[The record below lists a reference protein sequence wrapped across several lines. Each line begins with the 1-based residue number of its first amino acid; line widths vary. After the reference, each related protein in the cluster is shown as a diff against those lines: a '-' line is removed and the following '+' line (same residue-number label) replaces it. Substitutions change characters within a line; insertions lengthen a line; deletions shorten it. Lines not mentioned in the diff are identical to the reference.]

1 MNLAE
6 FSIKNTIL
14 SVIVILLALAGG
26 WSAYRN
32 MARFEDPEFVIRQ
45 ALVYTQYPG
54 ASPEQVADEVTEPLE
69 TAIQQL
75 PEVKTVESV
84 SSAGVSEITVEI
96 KYEFSKAKSDLEVI
110 WGKLRNKIKD
120 AERTLPPGVAA
131 PIVND
136 DFGDVFGIYY
146 FLTGD
151 GYTPAELK
159 RYAKSLQREL
169 LQVPGVAKIGMTGE
183 QPEAIYVEIS
193 RESTAALGISRNE
206 IYSLLD
212 QQNATVPAGTVLV
225 GDRRLVIQPS
235 GAIDSV
241 EEIENLLI
249 STSSSDAL
257 IYLKDVA
264 TVRREYQTPTT
275 KRVRFNGKPAIGL
288 GVSGVAGSNIVAIG
302 KAVDERIAAT
312 EGLRPLG
319 MSLDA
324 YYHQGKVVDLS
335 VQNFVENVIFALAIV
350 VFTLL
355 LFMGPRSGIVIGA
368 VLLLIIAATLLTM
381 NLSNIPMHRISL
393 GALIIALG
401 MMVDNAIVVTDGILI
416 GTRRGRKKLDIAK
429 EVVDQTKWPLLG
441 GTLVGIIA
449 FAPIGFAPGS
459 TAEYTG
465 HLFWVILIS
474 LMFSWIF
481 ALTLTPL
488 FCHWLFP
495 EGVKGS
501 KARKEGAFF
510 RLYKSFLRR
519 MIAARSWVVL
529 AALGLFVLSTWG
541 FGLVKQG
548 FFPASTT
555 PQMVIDFYLPQ
566 GVDIE
571 RTTRDMV
578 ALESFVSGLEGVEA
592 VQTLIGAGGLR
603 YMLIYGPESP
613 NAAYGQILARVD
625 DYRRLDELMP
635 KIRGFID
642 GAYPD
647 AQAKVWRF
655 VLGPGGGSKIE
666 ATFKGPDSAQLRRLA
681 NQAKEIMIA
690 DGRALFI
697 KDDWRQRV
705 STVEAIYSESRG
717 RRAGVSR
724 QDVALALETNFTGRP
739 VGVYVEGDELI
750 PIISR
755 APAAERAGVSGIE
768 NVQVLSSTTGAVVP
782 ISQVSDGFRT
792 FWRDARLRRENRVL
806 TIKAQ
811 CDPYPEELS
820 SDLLAR
826 LQPQIEAIELP
837 PGYSLEWDG
846 EYGAS
851 KESNEN
857 LASTLPLGFL
867 AMVLTV
873 VILFGALRQPLV
885 IWLVVPLALVG
896 VVCGLLI
903 TGTPMEFM
911 AILGLLSLSGLLIK
925 NAIVLVEKMDSETG
939 AGVGG
944 TAPSGGSRLDALVDA
959 AATRVR
965 PVMLGTL
972 TTVLGVIPLFSD
984 AFFKSMAVVL
994 VFGLT
999 FATLLTLVIVP
1010 VLYSIFFK
1018 ISEETSDA
1026 TS

>member
-26 WSAYRN
+26 SSAYQN

-45 ALVYTQYPG
+45 ALVITQYPG
-54 ASPEQVADEVTEPLE
+54 ASPEQVAKEVTEPLE

-75 PEVKTVESV
+75 PEVKTVKSV
-84 SSAGVSEITVEI
+84 SSAGVSEISVEI
-96 KYEFSKAKSDLEVI
+96 KYDFSKAKSDLEVI

-120 AERTLPPGVAA
+120 AERALPPGVTT

-169 LQVPGVAKIGMTGE
+169 LQVPGVAKVGMTGE
-183 QPEAIYVEIS
+183 QPEAIYIEVS
-193 RESTAALGISRNE
+193 RQNAATLGVSLSE
-206 IYSLLD
+206 IYSALS
-212 QQNATVPAGTVLV
+212 QQNATVSAGSVRV
-225 GDRRLVIQPS
+225 GDQRLVIQPT
-235 GAIDSV
+235 GATQSV

-249 STSSSDAL
+249 STSSSGGL

-264 TVRREYQTPTT
+264 TVRRDYQTPPS
-275 KRVRFNGKPAIGL
+275 KLVRFNGKPAIGL
-288 GVSGVAGSNIVAIG
+288 GVSGVAGSNIVAIS
-302 KAVDERIAAT
+302 KAVDEKIAAT
-312 EGLRPLG
+312 ESLRPLG
-319 MSLDA
+319 MSLEE
-324 YYHQGKVVDLS
+324 YYHQGKVVDAS
-335 VQNFVENVIFALAIV
+335 VQNFVQNVMAAIAIV

-355 LFMGPRSGIVIGA
+355 IFMGLRSGLVIGA

-381 NLSNIPMHRISL
+381 NLAEIPMHRISL

-401 MMVDNAIVVTDGILI
+401 MMVDNAIVVTDGILV
-416 GTRRGRKKLDIAK
+416 GTQRGRKKLDIAM

-474 LMFSWIF
+474 LMFSWVF

-488 FCHWLFP
+488 FCYWLFP
-495 EGVKGS
+495 EGGTGGGAPK
-501 KARKEGAFF
+501 KEGVLS
-510 RLYKSFLRR
+510 RLYKSFLGR
-519 MIAARSWVVL
+519 MVQNRSWVAL
-529 AALGLFVLSTWG
+529 AALGLFLLSMWG
-541 FGLVKQG
+541 FGFVKQG

-555 PQMVIDFYLPQ
+555 PQLVVDYFLPQ

-571 RTTRDMV
+571 RTARDMV
-578 ALESFVSGLEGVEA
+578 QLESFVGGLEGVEA
-592 VQTLIGAGGLR
+592 VQTLVGAGGLR
-603 YMLIYGPESP
+603 YMLVYAPESP
-613 NAAYGQILARVD
+613 NASYGQILLRVD
-625 DYRRLDELMP
+625 DHRRLDELIP
-635 KIRGFID
+635 KIRDYIEGSF
-642 GAYPD
+642 PD

-655 VLGPGGGSKIE
+655 VLGPGGGSKVE
-666 ATFKGPDSAQLRRLA
+666 ATFRGPDPAVLRRLA
-681 NQAKEIMIA
+681 NQAKEVMIA

-724 QDVALALETNFTGRP
+724 EDVAQALETNFTGRS
-739 VGVYVEGDELI
+739 VGVYIEGDELI

-755 APAAERAGVSGIE
+755 APAGERADVSDIK

-782 ISQVSDGFRT
+782 ISQVTDGFRT
-792 FWRDARLRRENRVL
+792 FWRDARLRRENRVF

-820 SDLLAR
+820 SGLLAR
-826 LQPQIEAIELP
+826 LRPKIEAIELP

-846 EYGAS
+846 EYGDS

-896 VVCGLLI
+896 VVAGLLV
-903 TGTPMEFM
+903 TGSPMEFM
-911 AILGLLSLSGLLIK
+911 GILGLLSLSGLLIK
-925 NAIVLVEKMDSETG
+925 NAIVLVEKMDVETG
-939 AGVGG
+939 ERDAV
-944 TAPSGGSRLDALVDA
+944 AGGSRFEALLDA

-965 PVMLGTL
+965 PVMMGTL
-972 TTVLGVIPLFSD
+972 TTVLGVIPLFGD

-999 FATLLTLVIVP
+999 FATLLTLVVVP
-1010 VLYSIFFK
+1010 VLYSMFFK
-1018 ISEETSDA
+1018 ISKETSDA

>member
-1 MNLAE
+1 MNFAE
-6 FSIKNTIL
+6 YSIRNTIL
-14 SVIVILLALAGG
+14 SVIVILLVLAGG
-26 WSAYRN
+26 WSAYQN
-32 MARFEDPEFVIRQ
+32 MARFEDPEFVIRM
-45 ALVYTQYPG
+45 AVVYTQYPG
-54 ASPEQVADEVTEPLE
+54 AGPEQVAEEVTEPLE

-96 KYEFSKAKSDLEVI
+96 KYEVSKAKADLEVI
-110 WGKLRNKIKD
+110 WGKLRNKVQD
-120 AERTLPPGVAA
+120 AERALPPGAGT

-136 DFGDVFGIYY
+136 GFGDVFGIYY

-151 GYTPAELK
+151 GYTPADLK

-169 LQVPGVAKIGMTGE
+169 LQVPGVAKVGLTGD

-193 RESTAALGISRNE
+193 REQAAALGVSVHE
-206 IYSLLD
+206 IYGLLE
-212 QQNATVPAGTVLV
+212 QQNATVSSGSVQV
-225 GDRRLVIQPS
+225 GDQRLVIQTS

-241 EEIENLLI
+241 DEIENLLV
-249 STSSSDAL
+249 STSSSGAL

-264 TVRREYQTPTT
+264 AVRREYQTPPD
-275 KRVRFNGKPAIGL
+275 KVVRFNGKPAIGL

-302 KAVDERIAAT
+302 EAVDAKIAAT
-312 EGLRPLG
+312 EGLRPVG
-319 MSLDA
+319 MSLDE
-324 YYHQGKVVDLS
+324 YYHQGKIVEAS
-335 VQNFVENVIFALAIV
+335 VQDFVRNVILAIV
-350 VFTLL
+350 IVVVTLL
-355 LFMGPRSGIVIGA
+355 IFMGPRSGIVIGA

-381 NLSNIPMHRISL
+381 NLSDIPMHRISL

-401 MMVDNAIVVTDGILI
+401 MMVDNAIVVTDGILV
-416 GTRRGRKKLDIAK
+416 GTQRGRKKLEIAM

-465 HLFWVILIS
+465 HLFWVILIA
-474 LMFSWIF
+474 LLFSWVF

-495 EGVKGS
+495 QGTADGNREL
-501 KARKEGAFF
+501 KESRFSRA
-510 RLYKSFLRR
+510 YKSFLRR
-519 MIAARSWVVL
+519 MIKARVVVAL
-529 AALGLFVLSTWG
+529 ATLGVFMLSLWAFG
-541 FGLVKQG
+541 FAKQG

-555 PQMVIDFYLPQ
+555 PQLVIDFFLPQ
-566 GVDIE
+566 GVAID
-571 RTTRDMV
+571 RTARDMTK
-578 ALESFVSGLEGVEA
+578 LEAFVSELDGVEA
-592 VQTLIGAGGLR
+592 VQTLVGAGGLR
-603 YMLIYGPESP
+603 YMLIYAPESP
-613 NAAYGQILARVD
+613 NPSYGQILLRVD
-625 DYRRLDELMP
+625 DYRRLDGLIP
-635 KIRGFID
+635 PIRSFIEESF
-642 GAYPD
+642 PD

-655 VLGPGGGSKIE
+655 ILGPGGGSKIE
-666 ATFKGPDSAQLRRLA
+666 ATFKGPDPAVLRRLA
-681 NQAKEIMIA
+681 DQAKEVMIA
-690 DGRALFI
+690 DGGALFI

-724 QDVALALETNFTGRP
+724 QDVAIALETSFTGRT

-750 PIISR
+750 PVISR
-755 APAAERAGVSGIE
+755 APADERVGVSDVE
-768 NVQVLSSTTGAVVP
+768 NVLVLSGSTGAVVP
-782 ISQVSDGFRT
+782 IGQVTDGFRT
-792 FWRDARLRRENRVL
+792 FWRDARLRRENRVF

-811 CDPYPEELS
+811 CDPYPDELS

-826 LQPQIEAIELP
+826 LRPQIEAIDLP
-837 PGYSLEWDG
+837 PGYTLEWDG
-846 EYGAS
+846 EYGDS
-851 KESNEN
+851 KESNDN

-873 VILFGALRQPLV
+873 VVLFGALRQPLV

-896 VVCGLLI
+896 VVAGLLT
-903 TGTPMEFM
+903 TGSPMEFM
-911 AILGLLSLSGLLIK
+911 GILGLLSLSGLLIK
-925 NAIVLVEKMDSETG
+925 NAIVLVEKMDTETG
-939 AGVGG
+939 KE
-944 TAPSGGSRLDALVDA
+944 GSRFDALVDA

-965 PVMLGTL
+965 PVMMGTL
-972 TTVLGVIPLFSD
+972 TTVLGVIPLFGD

-1010 VLYSIFFK
+1010 VLYSMFFR
-1018 ISEETSDA
+1018 ISEETTDA

>member
-26 WSAYRN
+26 WSAYQN

-54 ASPEQVADEVTEPLE
+54 ASPEQVATEVTEPLE

-120 AERTLPPGVAA
+120 AERTLPPGVAT

-159 RYAKSLQREL
+159 RYAKSLQRDI
-169 LQVPGVAKIGMTGE
+169 LQVPGVAKVGMTGE
-183 QPEAIYVEIS
+183 QPEAIYVEVS
-193 RESTAALGISRNE
+193 RQNAAALGVSLSE
-206 IYSLLD
+206 IYGLLS
-212 QQNATVPAGTVLV
+212 QQNATVSAGSVRV
-225 GDRRLVIQPS
+225 GDQRLVIQPS

-249 STSSSDAL
+249 STSSSGGL

-264 TVRREYQTPTT
+264 TVQRDYQTPPS
-275 KRVRFNGKPAIGL
+275 KLVRFNGKPAIGL

-302 KAVDERIAAT
+302 QAVDAKIAAT

-319 MSLDA
+319 MSLDE
-324 YYHQGKVVDLS
+324 YYHQGKVVDAS
-335 VQNFVENVIFALAIV
+335 VQDFVKNVVLAIAIV

-355 LFMGPRSGIVIGA
+355 IFMGPRSGIVIGA

-381 NLSNIPMHRISL
+381 YLSNIPMHRISL

-401 MMVDNAIVVTDGILI
+401 MMVDNAIVVTDGILV
-416 GTRRGRKKLDIAK
+416 GTQRGRKKLDIAK
-429 EVVDQTKWPLLG
+429 EIVNQTKWPLLG

-495 EGVKGS
+495 EGAAARG
-501 KARKEGAFF
+501 KAKKESAFS

-519 MIAARSWVVL
+519 MILARSWV
-529 AALGLFVLSTWG
+529 ALGALVMFLLSMWG
-541 FGLVKQG
+541 FGFAKQG

-555 PQMVIDFYLPQ
+555 PQLVIDFFLPQ
-566 GVDIE
+566 GVDID
-571 RTTRDMV
+571 RTAGDMV
-578 ALESFVSGLEGVEA
+578 KLEGFAAGLPGVEA
-592 VQTLIGAGGLR
+592 VQTLIGGGGLR
-603 YMLIYGPESP
+603 YMLVYAPESP
-613 NAAYGQILARVD
+613 NASYGQILLRVD

-635 KIRGFID
+635 KIRDFIA
-642 GAYPD
+642 GTFPA

-666 ATFKGPDSAQLRRLA
+666 ATFKGPDPAVLRRLA

-697 KDDWRQRV
+697 KDNWRQRV

-724 QDVALALETNFTGRP
+724 QDLALALETNFTGQS

-755 APAAERAGVSGIE
+755 APVAERADVSEIE
-768 NVQVLSSTTGAVVP
+768 SVQVLSSTTGAVVP

-792 FWRDARLRRENRVL
+792 FWRDARLRRENRVY

-811 CDPYPEELS
+811 CDPFPEELS

-826 LQPQIEAIELP
+826 LRPQIEEIQLP
-837 PGYSLEWDG
+837 AGYALEWDG
-846 EYGAS
+846 EYGDS

-896 VVCGLLI
+896 VVAGLLI

-925 NAIVLVEKMDSETG
+925 NGIVLVEKMDSETAPG
-939 AGVGG
+939 AE
-944 TAPSGGSRLDALVDA
+944 GSRFDALIDA

-965 PVMLGTL
+965 PVMMGTL
-972 TTVLGVIPLFSD
+972 TTVLGVIPLFGD

-999 FATLLTLVIVP
+999 FATLLTLVVVP
-1010 VLYSIFFK
+1010 VLYSMFFR
-1018 ISEETSDA
+1018 ISEEATDA
-1026 TS
+1026 TQ